1 MRRPL
6 YCSPLK
12 FFGALMSLFS
22 KKFTRVQNPCFRSV
36 LYEVEAFL
44 NEHYLYRDKQKY
56 GGLWGKV
63 RDFFDRSAE
72 EEREKKESTE
82 RNIFISDTVF
92 YSDPHAEEC
101 FKEDIFRSS
110 LENPFSTALMQIIAE
125 RKADP
130 VTVYKKARIDRK
142 LFSKI
147 KNTLD
152 YIPGKKTVIAF
163 ALALELSLDETNALL
178 KKAGFVL
185 SDSILFDVII
195 QYFILKKSYD
205 LNEINAVLHMYDLV
219 VF

>member
-1 MRRPL
+1 
-6 YCSPLK
+6 
-12 FFGALMSLFS
+12 
-22 KKFTRVQNPCFRSV
+22 
-36 LYEVEAFL
+36 
-44 NEHYLYRDKQKY
+44 
-56 GGLWGKV
+56 
-63 RDFFDRSAE
+63 
-72 EEREKKESTE
+72 
-82 RNIFISDTVF
+82 
-92 YSDPHAEEC
+92 
-101 FKEDIFRSS
+101 
-110 LENPFSTALMQIIAE
+110 MQIIAE

-152 YIPGKKTVIAF
+152 YIPAKKTVIAF
-163 ALALELSLDETNALL
+163 ALALELSLDETNGLL

-205 LNEINAVLHMYDLV
+205 INEINAVLHMYDLP